1 MSSLKTRLIGVG
13 TLGLMALTPQAF
25 AQTSINDVEGAI
37 TQGSQFDDAREL
49 VDRRRQDAEDEAII
63 NGEAGIFILKKTEI
77 FTVGVSAGGGYSSN
91 PARTLDTSEENA
103 YANLAIRAGINTIIG
118 QTYDVG
124 VNIVGS
130 GTEYDRRSGPSSRAI
145 VANAFV
151 GRSVWDN
158 RIYLSASLVSGVNT
172 NKDFN
177 QGRAFYG
184 ASLNASYV
192 HQLSG
197 NILFRPSVNL
207 SRQLSG
213 ESEQDT
219 ISAGANAEIIWQP
232 APKWSVNGQ
241 VAYTYREYDDFFE
254 DVTFVK
260 RKDDQV
266 RAGIT
271 VSRRIT
277 DKVSISASYDY
288 TTQDSSFFLSGYD
301 SHDGGASLQISRR
314 F

>member
-1 MSSLKTRLIGVG
+1 MKLLRCLIGIG
-13 TLGLMALTPQAF
+13 ALGLMALAPHAF

-37 TQGSQFDDAREL
+37 TQGSQFDEAREL
-49 VDRRRQDAEDEAII
+49 IDQRRQDAEDEAII
-63 NGEAGIFILKKTEI
+63 DGEAGVFILKKTEI
-77 FTVGVSAGGGYSSN
+77 FTVGLSTGGGYSSN
-91 PARTLDTSEENA
+91 PTRTLDTSEESA
-103 YANLAIRAGINTIIG
+103 FANLAVRAGINTIIG
-118 QTYDVG
+118 DTYDVG
-124 VNIVGS
+124 VNVVGS
-130 GTEYDRRSGPSSRAI
+130 GTEYEEDSGPSNRTL

-158 RIYLSASLVSGVNT
+158 RIYLSGSLVSGVNA
-172 NKDFN
+172 DDSFD

-184 ASLNASYV
+184 ATVNASYI
-192 HQLSG
+192 HQLSD
-197 NILFRPSVNL
+197 NVLVRPSVNL

-213 ESEQDT
+213 ESEQDNF
-219 ISAGANAEIIWQP
+219 SAGASAEIIWQP
-232 APKWSVNGQ
+232 AAKWSVIGQ

-260 RKDDQV
+260 RQDDQV

-277 DKVSISASYDY
+277 DKVSLSASYDY

-301 SHDGGASLQISRR
+301 SHDGGASLQVSRR